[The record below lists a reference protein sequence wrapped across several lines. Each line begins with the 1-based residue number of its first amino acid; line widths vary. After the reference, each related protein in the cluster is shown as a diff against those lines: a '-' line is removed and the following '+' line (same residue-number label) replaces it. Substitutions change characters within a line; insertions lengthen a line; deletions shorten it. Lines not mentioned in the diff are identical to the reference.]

1 MPYLRN
7 DSRQQGTEIILDYDQ
22 CMGVFDN
29 KVENLASF
37 VERNFLDAGIPIKIS
52 TMENGKPNI
61 VECVVKKLDR

>member
-29 KVENLASF
+29 KVENLVSF

-52 TMENGKPNI
+52 TMENGKPNMLN
-61 VECVVKKLDR
+61 V